1 MVAGMRDVVEFC
13 LRFLFLSVSNN
24 RWLRW
29 FLEAALVVVAVGL
42 VSVLAKDADPLMP
55 FGITALDLTYL
66 ASLGVLLFVLALV
79 FVSVVGV
86 PLFRCNGVLL
96 MLAGIGVF
104 EYQVYEYMKLGWW
117 QPFPLRD
124 FTDAL
129 FVTWTLD
136 QSTGWPAVLLRN
148 FLEETA
154 LSIFL
159 IAIGALWHALA
170 NKFLDTTLRD
180 IRAIACE
187 TLVPDEE
194 LPAEQAVALSE
205 PANAE
210 TFDEVGPTVAEPIIL
225 AVAKPLRANRPAH
238 DSPITPPWLADER
251 GATRAQAGVAELDPH
266 RRPAGK

>member
-1 MVAGMRDVVEFC
+1 MVTGMRDVVEFC

-29 FLEAALVVVAVGL
+29 FLEAAFVVVVVGL
-42 VSVLAKDADPLMP
+42 IQVLGHDADPLRP
-55 FGITALDLTYL
+55 FSVAVPDLAYL
-66 ASLGVLLFVLALV
+66 ASACVLLFVLALV
-79 FVSVVGV
+79 FVSVVGI

-129 FVTWTLD
+129 FLTWTLD

-148 FLEETA
+148 FLQETA
-154 LSIFL
+154 LSLFL
-159 IAIGALWHALA
+159 IAVGALWHAIAKQL
-170 NKFLDTTLRD
+170 LDNALQE
-180 IRAIACE
+180 IRVVE
-187 TLVPDEE
+187 SERSTPV
-194 LPAEQAVALSE
+194 EQTVVVLE
-205 PANAE
+205 PA
-210 TFDEVGPTVAEPIIL
+210 TSPSHSDSIVTEPIVL
-225 AVAKPLRANRPAH
+225 TKAKLVRPVRPAH

-251 GATRAQAGVAELDPH
+251 GGTRAQAGVAELDPR

>member
-1 MVAGMRDVVEFC
+1 M
-13 LRFLFLSVSNN
+13 
-24 RWLRW
+24 
-29 FLEAALVVVAVGL
+29 AVGL
-42 VSVLAKDADPLMP
+42 LSVLGKDADPLMP

-66 ASLGVLLFVLALV
+66 VSLGALIFVLVLI
-79 FVSVVGV
+79 FVSVIGI
-86 PLFRCNGVLL
+86 PLFRYNGVLL

-129 FVTWTLD
+129 FLTWTLD
-136 QSTGWPAVLLRN
+136 RSTGWPAVLLRN

-180 IRAIACE
+180 IRAMARQA
-187 TLVPDEE
+187 LAPNEE
-194 LPAEQAVALSE
+194 LPAEQTVAFSE
-205 PANAE
+205 AANAE
-210 TFDEVGPTVAEPIIL
+210 TFDEVVPTAAEPIML
-225 AVAKPLRANRPAH
+225 AEAKLLRTNRSAH
-238 DSPITPPWLADER
+238 DSPMTPPWQVDER
-251 GATRAQAGVAELDPH
+251 RDAGAPTGVTELDS
-266 RRPAGK
+266 RRKPAGK

>member
-1 MVAGMRDVVEFC
+1 MVTGMRDVVKFC
-13 LRFLFLSVSNN
+13 LRFFFLSVSNN

-29 FLEAALVVVAVGL
+29 FLEAAFVVVVVGL
-42 VSVLAKDADPLMP
+42 MQVLGHDVDPLRP
-55 FGITALDLTYL
+55 FSVAVPDLAYL
-66 ASLGVLLFVLALV
+66 ASACVLLFVLALV
-79 FVSVVGV
+79 FVSVVGI

-129 FVTWTLD
+129 FLTWTLD

-159 IAIGALWHALA
+159 IAIGVLWHALA

-180 IRAIACE
+180 IRAIARERSTPVEE
-187 TLVPDEE
+187 TVMALEPATSPSHPDSI
-194 LPAEQAVALSE
+194 VSE
-205 PANAE
+205 PIVLTKAK
-210 TFDEVGPTVAEPIIL
+210 L
-225 AVAKPLRANRPAH
+225 ARPMRSAH

-251 GATRAQAGVAELDPH
+251 GDTRAQAGVAELDPR

>member
-1 MVAGMRDVVEFC
+1 MVTGMRDVVQFC
-13 LRFLFLSVSNN
+13 LRFLFLSVSNH

-29 FLEAALVVVAVGL
+29 FLETAFVVVVVGL
-42 VSVLAKDADPLMP
+42 IQVLGRDADPLGP
-55 FGITALDLTYL
+55 FSVAVPDLAYL
-66 ASLGVLLFVLALV
+66 ASACVLLFVLALV
-79 FVSVVGV
+79 FVSVVGI
-86 PLFRCNGVLL
+86 PLFRYNGVSL

-104 EYQVYEYMKLGWW
+104 EYQVYEYIKLGWW

-129 FVTWTLD
+129 FLTWTLD

-180 IRAIACE
+180 IRAIARERSTPVEE
-187 TLVPDEE
+187 TIM
-194 LPAEQAVALSE
+194 ALE
-205 PANAE
+205 PA
-210 TFDEVGPTVAEPIIL
+210 TSPSHPDSIVTEPIVL
-225 AVAKPLRANRPAH
+225 TKAKLVRPVRPAH
-238 DSPITPPWLADER
+238 DS
-251 GATRAQAGVAELDPH
+251 
-266 RRPAGK
+266 RPAVNDSRDNGAAYHEDYS